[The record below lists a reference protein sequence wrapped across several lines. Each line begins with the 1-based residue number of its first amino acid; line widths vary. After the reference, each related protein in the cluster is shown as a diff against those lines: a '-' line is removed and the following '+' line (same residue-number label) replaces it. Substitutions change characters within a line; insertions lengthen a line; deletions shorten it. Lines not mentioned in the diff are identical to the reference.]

1 MTIPKFWPKP
11 ILRLLFL
18 YQIFQNRKPQKIGK
32 SFETEMSISVVKFSA
47 SGCGLGWGREPSIAT
62 QIKTAATQ
70 TYVSTLNPKV
80 LHSEPGENYDVALD
94 PFYSSWTKTSFVIG
108 SESRVRRCQTTIG
121 DDKTVPS
128 SNHDR
133 GSGRSKTNPQQLIAV
148 DKIWDFGLWR
158 ILQFKCNV
166 VSPQCNPIF
175 LKTEPWIFKRK
186 VLRMTSRCIGM
197 HDKRCKQI
205 IWKET
210 RYWSWRCDLWTY
222 S

>member
-1 MTIPKFWPKP
+1 
-11 ILRLLFL
+11 
-18 YQIFQNRKPQKIGK
+18 
-32 SFETEMSISVVKFSA
+32 MSISVVKFSA
-47 SGCGLGWGREPSIAT
+47 SGCGWGRESSIAT

-80 LHSEPGENYDVALD
+80 LHSEPGENYDVALG

-148 DKIWDFGLWR
+148 DKI
-158 ILQFKCNV
+158 
-166 VSPQCNPIF
+166 
-175 LKTEPWIFKRK
+175 
-186 VLRMTSRCIGM
+186 
-197 HDKRCKQI
+197 
-205 IWKET
+205 
-210 RYWSWRCDLWTY
+210 
-222 S
+222 

>member
-1 MTIPKFWPKP
+1 M
-11 ILRLLFL
+11 
-18 YQIFQNRKPQKIGK
+18 
-32 SFETEMSISVVKFSA
+32 
-47 SGCGLGWGREPSIAT
+47 
-62 QIKTAATQ
+62 
-70 TYVSTLNPKV
+70 

-133 GSGRSKTNPQQLIAV
+133 GSGRSKTNPQQLRAV

-222 S
+222 SRHVYRQPY